1 MTPRTRTERTGGENH
16 EHAGERLQRV
26 LAARGVASRRA
37 SEALITAGRVQ
48 VNGKTVTELG
58 TRVNPTQDEIRVDGK
73 PVRRQKPRFIVLNK
87 PSGFITTVSDEKQR
101 WTVMDLVEVQER
113 VYPVGRLDRE
123 TQGLLLLTNEG
134 DVANRIMHPKYG
146 LAKEYH
152 VITGRKPN
160 DRQLQRIRDG
170 IEVQGRTIV
179 PDECRLLR
187 EGPEGIIIKIVLH
200 EGKYHVVRQIM
211 DAVNIDVVKL
221 RRVRI
226 GPLTL
231 TGIPPGAWRDLTP
244 GELLQLYEAL
254 GLPAEEADK
263 MNARRPQQLLPVGGF
278 QHTPQQGN
286 ARRPSPPQREGG
298 RPPQRQAG
306 DPPRQER
313 GRRPGWGDGRSQ
325 ERRVDP
331 RSSSPDGHPRGPR
344 RTDTRTSPGR
354 DNDGPRPPKGHR
366 DRRSGG
372 GR

>member
-1 MTPRTRTERTGGENH
+1 MTPRAGNEPPQDETQER
-16 EHAGERLQRV
+16 AGERLQRV

-37 SEALITAGRVQ
+37 SEGLITAGRVQ
-48 VNGKTVTELG
+48 VNGRTVTELG
-58 TRVNPTQDEIRVDGK
+58 TRVSPTQDEIRVDGK

-101 WTVMDLVEVQER
+101 WTVMDLIDVQER

-152 VITGRKPN
+152 VITARKPN

-170 IEVQGRTIV
+170 IEIQGRTIV

-187 EGPEGIIIKIVLH
+187 EGPEGVIIKIVLH

-211 DAVNIDVVKL
+211 DAVNINVEKL

-254 GLPAEEADK
+254 GLPVEEADRL
-263 MNARRPQQLLPVGGF
+263 NARRPQQLLPVGGF
-278 QHTPQQGN
+278 QHSPSQGN
-286 ARRPSPPQREGG
+286 TRRPSPPQQAGG
-298 RPPQRQAG
+298 SSPQRQG
-306 DPPRQER
+306 DDRSRPGG
-313 GRRPGWGDGRSQ
+313 GRRPGWGEGRTE
-325 ERRVDP
+325 ERRGDR
-331 RSSSPDGHPRGPR
+331 RSSSPENSPRGPR
-344 RTDTRTSPGR
+344 RTDNRTSPGR
-354 DNDGPRPPKGHR
+354 DHDQSRPPKGHR
-366 DRRSGG
+366 NRRPGG